1 MVTQL
6 SVQQLNERLTKGGGP
21 APVVV
26 DVREPWE
33 VNVCAMPG
41 AKLIPMRQ
49 IPGRLE
55 ELPRDGELVIMC
67 HHGVRSQHVAQF
79 LNQQGFSNVFNL
91 SGGIDAWAKEIDRK
105 MAVY

>member
-6 SVQQLNERLTKGGGP
+6 SVQQLNERLSQGGGP
-21 APVVV
+21 TPTIV

-33 VNVCAMPG
+33 VNVCALPG

-49 IPGRLE
+49 IPGRLD
-55 ELPRDGELVIMC
+55 ELPRDSELVIMC

-79 LNQQGFSNVFNL
+79 LDQQGFTKVFNL
-91 SGGIDAWAKEIDRK
+91 RGGIDAWAKEIDNK